1 MESYSQYKDS
11 CIPWYGSIPHHW
23 RIAQIRRLFEI
34 SRGRVISGLEMNP
47 LGAKYPVFSSQTV
60 NSGIMGYLPTYDFDV
75 PQLTWTT
82 DGANAGT
89 VFLRTGKYSC
99 TNICGILKPLRKAL
113 VDLRY
118 FHYCLGYTCEF
129 HKRRDTNGYKI
140 MSNEMASISVVLPPL
155 EEQISI
161 GTYLDHRTEEI
172 DGVVGKLQ
180 RQRELL
186 ERYKRELIA
195 HTVIRGLNP
204 DAPMQ
209 DSGIDWI
216 GSVPASWRIAPAKA
230 LFSKRSENEK
240 TDDVH
245 LTPSQKFGVLPQ
257 EKYIEISGSKPMLKL
272 SSAGS
277 MRHVEPG
284 DFIIHLRSFQGGLE
298 LSSFAG
304 KVSAAYTVV
313 TPRHPRYQRYFRW
326 LLKSTPYISKLASL
340 TNQLRDGQNIAY
352 GTFTL
357 MRLPSP
363 PIAIQTEIA
372 DYLDSKTAEIDGLI
386 ADLDRQVE
394 LLGTYRKQ
402 LIHDV
407 VTGKVRVCEESA

>member
-11 CIPWYGSIPHHW
+11 CIPWYGAIPHHW

-34 SRGRVISGLEMNP
+34 SRGRVISGLEMNT

-99 TNICGILKPLRKAL
+99 TNICGILKPLRKAP

-161 GTYLDHRTEEI
+161 GTYLDHHTEEI

-186 ERYKRELIA
+186 ERYKREMIA
-195 HTVIRGLNP
+195 HTAIRGLNP
-204 DAPMQ
+204 DAPMK
-209 DSGIDWI
+209 DSGLEWI
-216 GSVPASWRIAPAKA
+216 GQIPRNWTLLRIGALYDERSTKVSDSEFPALSVTMNGICPQLDSVAKTNDRDNRKLIRAGDFVINSRSDRRGACGIAHQDGSCSLINIVLQPQQTISSPYFSYLFRSA
-230 LFSKRSENEK
+230 LFADEFYKWGHGIVDDLWTTNWRDMKTIYVPVPPLSEQQAIAAHLDTK
-240 TDDVH
+240 T
-245 LTPSQKFGVLPQ
+245 S
-257 EKYIEISGSKPMLKL
+257 
-272 SSAGS
+272 
-277 MRHVEPG
+277 
-284 DFIIHLRSFQGGLE
+284 
-298 LSSFAG
+298 
-304 KVSAAYTVV
+304 
-313 TPRHPRYQRYFRW
+313 
-326 LLKSTPYISKLASL
+326 
-340 TNQLRDGQNIAY
+340 
-352 GTFTL
+352 
-357 MRLPSP
+357 
-363 PIAIQTEIA
+363 
-372 DYLDSKTAEIDGLI
+372 EIDELLVGI
-386 ADLDRQVE
+386 DRQVE
-394 LLGTYRKQ
+394 LLQKYRRQ
-402 LIHDV
+402 LIVDV
-407 VTGKVRVCEESA
+407 VTGRARVCEDGE